1 MTRPEFHPE
10 SGPIRRNTPHSRPLR
25 NRGYVGA
32 APAGSQ
38 VRSARGPVAQR
49 ARWCGK
55 PTAVPGWA
63 QQKPGFWGGLGGA
76 GGGLLGAPGL
86 HWPPATERRSRGSS
100 ERNKTAARPEP
111 AANTAIEGSGGAE
124 PGCARSPPPSLFL
137 LRRVHCPAPSPRRF
151 PPRQRGQKVCAGERT
166 R

>member
-1 MTRPEFHPE
+1 VAFQGQGLSSTQSR
-10 SGPIRRNTPHSRPLR
+10 GPISLNESHSWPFSCVSA
-25 NRGYVGA
+25 N
-32 APAGSQ
+32 PARSQ
-38 VRSARGPVAQR
+38 VRSAHGPTAQR

-55 PTAVPGWA
+55 PAA
-63 QQKPGFWGGLGGA
+63 CARLGTTKAGVLGRAGRRGA

-137 LRRVHCPAPSPRRF
+137 LRRVHCPAPSPRR
-151 PPRQRGQKVCAGERT
+151 CAP
-166 R
+166 